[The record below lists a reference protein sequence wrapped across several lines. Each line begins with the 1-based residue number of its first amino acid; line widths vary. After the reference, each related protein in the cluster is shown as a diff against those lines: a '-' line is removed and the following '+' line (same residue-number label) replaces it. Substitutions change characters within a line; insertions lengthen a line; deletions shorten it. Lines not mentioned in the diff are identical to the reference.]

1 MTQVSLSE
9 INVIRRGN
17 ITLAVETG
25 LLPLLSWK
33 FGDSIVVISEEVEG
47 EVTHVLLCRT
57 CGILITSK
65 L

>member
-9 INVIRRGN
+9 IYVIRRGN

-33 FGDSIVVISEEVEG
+33 LGDSIVVISEEVKG
-47 EVTHVLLCRT
+47 EVTHVLLCRI